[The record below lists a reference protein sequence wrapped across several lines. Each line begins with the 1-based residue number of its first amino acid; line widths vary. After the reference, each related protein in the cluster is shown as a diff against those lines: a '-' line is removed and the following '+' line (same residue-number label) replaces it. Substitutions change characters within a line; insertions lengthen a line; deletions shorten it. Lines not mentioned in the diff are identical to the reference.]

1 MHEHGDTSLPSGWL
15 YGVSL
20 GPGDPGL
27 LTLKAFETLTEADV
41 IYCPATRGPD
51 GAVTSVACDILRA
64 LVLPAEKFRLMAVP
78 MSHRRAAAEA
88 SYEESWKAVA
98 ADCRAGRKVAVT
110 TVGDAGFYST
120 LTSILEMARR
130 DGIAFSVVP
139 GVPAF
144 LAAGAAA
151 RIPLALRDE
160 RVEVVSRIGSDHEL
174 DRLLGG
180 GNTVVVMKLSMVRD
194 RLLSWLEKSS
204 AAFVYAEKIGMEG
217 EFVTS
222 DIEELRSRN
231 IPYLSLLI
239 CSRHCPQPLQN

>member
-1 MHEHGDTSLPSGWL
+1 MPSGWL

-27 LTLKAFETLTEADV
+27 LTLKAFETLCEADI
-41 IYCPATRGPD
+41 IYCPATRAPD
-51 GAVTSVACDILRA
+51 GSVTSAACDILRA
-64 LVLPAEKFRLMAVP
+64 LALPEEKFRIMAVP
-78 MSHRRAAAEA
+78 MSQKREAAEA
-88 SYEESWKAVA
+88 SYEESWNAIA
-98 ADCRAGRKVAVT
+98 AECRSGRKVAVT
-110 TVGDAGFYST
+110 TIGDAGFYST
-120 LTSILEMARR
+120 LTSILDMACR

-151 RIPLALRDE
+151 RVPLALQND
-160 RVEVVSRIGSDHEL
+160 RVEVVSRLDSGEEL
-174 DRLLGG
+174 DRLLEEGK
-180 GNTVVVMKLSMVRD
+180 TLVVMKLSMVRD
-194 RLLSWLEKSS
+194 RLLSWLEKSG

-222 DIEELRSRN
+222 DIGELRRRS
-231 IPYLSLLI
+231 IPYFSLLI